1 MMGLRLPSRS
11 VAALAAALWA
21 SALCADG
28 QSETDLEVARRALRD
43 GIWHVALARAD
54 SALANTTDSGMK
66 NEARFIA
73 IEAMA
78 GEGRFK
84 EALDRIE
91 RDQLTSNE
99 PESDAMRYWHGWM
112 LVKLNRGLD
121 AKSVLSR
128 PFVDSTW
135 RGRGEL
141 LAARTLCGL
150 GDYDAAASRLAPFVK
165 ERGETA
171 DKARLLMGEI
181 HAARGRM
188 DEAKASWNAIVSLGE
203 AADSTVFAEASRR
216 LGECLGKE
224 GRANDTVAILSAG
237 LARAR
242 EPELKRA
249 IQAELGFSEMAVAQ
263 TRTKGLKR
271 IRNLITEAPDTK
283 EARDAQLRLA
293 DTLLDFGDF
302 GGAQTEYQRYLEAY
316 PDAGDD
322 ASALEGRAWALQ
334 GLGRNSE
341 AAGVFALAV
350 RHYTSASD
358 KARCLYKQGDALK
371 AESRLEEAAR
381 RYSEAALA
389 DPAAFGSR
397 GLFAAADMLAK
408 DGREDEA
415 ARIWTEL
422 SGRSDKWAAES
433 AINIASRAARANRT
447 DEALKTY
454 ESVIMS
460 TNAEESVK
468 LRARAGRGR
477 TLYKAY
483 RFEEAAAEFRI
494 IEATDPKRAE
504 TMRFMR
510 ALCRFGEGRDDEA
523 RSEVEAIS
531 SSTKDPVL
539 KEHSVMWL
547 ARMDYNAG
555 DWEGAER
562 RFTELAKMA
571 REMEFKADAYVW
583 AARSAFQ
590 RNEFSKTV
598 ELVAEAMKKAPDSP
612 AIKRGLL
619 VQSEALMELAR
630 YDEAVLV
637 LDRAIANEQDPDA
650 LRHLTVLKADAL
662 FAMGADNAQRW
673 EEALAQYRMALGQG
687 VPSPSEKLEIAFKI
701 GRSLEKL
708 RRAADAAEQYYVNVV
723 MAYYDARKAG
733 IWFDA
738 SARMAFSRAAFA
750 LADRYEGLGEDSQ
763 AVQILRIVVKSG
775 VGARDEAQR
784 RIDAIRSRG
793 RIL

>member
-1 MMGLRLPSRS
+1 MRLPIKLG
-11 VAALAAALWA
+11 AALAAALWA
-21 SALCADG
+21 SVLCAES

-43 GIWHVALARAD
+43 GIWNVALSRAD
-54 SALANTTDSGMK
+54 SAFANTSDENIR

-73 IEAMA
+73 LEAMA
-78 GEGRFK
+78 GESRFK

-91 RDQLTSNE
+91 RAQLTSNE
-99 PESDAMRYWHGWM
+99 PEGDAMRYWHSWM
-112 LVKLNRGLD
+112 LMKLDRGQE
-121 AKSVLSR
+121 AKSVLAK
-128 PFVDSTW
+128 PFVDGAW
-135 RGRGEL
+135 RGKGEL
-141 LAARTLCGL
+141 LAAKVLYTV
-150 GDYDAAASRLAPFVK
+150 GDYAEAAARLAPFLK
-165 ERGETA
+165 ERGETT

-181 HAARGRM
+181 SAARGRI
-188 DEAKASWNAIVSLGE
+188 DEAKSSWSAIVSLGE
-203 AADSTVFAEASRR
+203 AVDSTVFAEASRR
-216 LGECLGKE
+216 LGECLWKE
-224 GRANDTVAILSAG
+224 GRTNDTIAVLSAG
-237 LARAR
+237 FARAGT
-242 EPELKRA
+242 PELKRA
-249 IQAELGFSEMAVAQ
+249 LKSELGFSEMAVPQ
-263 TRTKGLKR
+263 MRSKGLGR
-271 IRNLITEAPDTK
+271 IRDLITESPDTK

-293 DTLLDFGDF
+293 DTLLDQGDAE
-302 GGAQTEYQRYLEAY
+302 GAQMEYQRYLEAY

-350 RHYTSASD
+350 RHYQSASD

-381 RYSEAALA
+381 RYTEASLA
-389 DPAAFGSR
+389 DPKEFGSR
-397 GLFAAADMLAK
+397 GLFAAADMIAK
-408 DGREDEA
+408 EGREDEA
-415 ARIWTEL
+415 MMIWTEL
-422 SGRSDKWAAES
+422 SKRPDIWAYES
-433 AINIASRAARANRT
+433 AINMAARAAKDNRT
-447 DEALKTY
+447 EEALKTY

-460 TNAEESVK
+460 TNADERVK

-477 TLYKAY
+477 TLYNAY
-483 RFEEAAAEFRI
+483 RFDEAAAEFRI

-523 RSEVEAIS
+523 RSEVQAIS

-555 DWEGAER
+555 EWQGAER

-571 REMEFKADAYVW
+571 REVEFKADAYVW

-590 RNEFSKTV
+590 RNEFSKAV
-598 ELVAEAMKKAPDSP
+598 ELVAEAIKVAPESP

-630 YDEAVLV
+630 YDDAVLV
-637 LDRAIANEQDPDA
+637 LDRAIANEQEPDA

-673 EEALAQYRMALGQG
+673 EEALAQYRTALGQG

-701 GRSLEKL
+701 GRSLDKL

-733 IWFDA
+733 VWFDA

-763 AVQILRIVVKSG
+763 AVQILRIVVRSG

-784 RIDAIRSRG
+784 RIDAIRSKG